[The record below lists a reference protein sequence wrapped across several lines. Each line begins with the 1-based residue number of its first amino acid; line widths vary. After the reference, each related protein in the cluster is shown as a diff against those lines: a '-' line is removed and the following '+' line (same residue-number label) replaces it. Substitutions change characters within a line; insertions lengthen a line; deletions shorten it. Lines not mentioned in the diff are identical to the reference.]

1 MANVYKEKFR
11 LRVSDYDKLDQVLIS
26 SILDL
31 CQDVAG
37 KHAIELGVGYDD
49 MIVRDII
56 WMIIRSKVRIIK
68 NPPFSSNV
76 VVKTWPSAPG
86 RLDMEREYLILSE
99 DEKEEYVHVTSKWVL
114 CSNSTRRLLRAKEA
128 EFKIDNYLEDK
139 LFNES
144 FDKVSFDEN
153 KELKTSIVK
162 TNYLELDHNGH
173 INNVKYANFMM
184 LGIEEI
190 QNKAIKNF
198 QIDYLHELKANED
211 VVLNYYVENNTIYVK
226 GSSLNEDSFIAKIEI
241 E

>member
-76 VVKTWPSAPG
+76 VVKTWPCAPG

-99 DEKEEYVHVTSKWVL
+99 DEKEEYAHVTSKWVL

-128 EFKIDNYLEDK
+128 EFNIDSYLEDK
-139 LFNES
+139 LFNEA

-162 TNYLELDHNGH
+162 TNYLDLDHNGH

-226 GSSLNEDSFIAKIEI
+226 GSSLNEDSFIARIEI